1 MKVDRTNFVYMND
14 DHHLGSKT
22 AVAMTAMMDWK
33 KVHQLMEQVMDKI
46 KIKWKAFTTIVLT
59 SPFLDEFSLATS
71 GAMIFV
77 ASMAWRDFLQNMLD
91 SVLSI
96 VKVESKLF
104 TTLLNAIIFTCLAAF
119 IVVMIHP
126 DDKKKKK
133 KK

>member
-1 MKVDRTNFVYMND
+1 MND
-14 DHHLGSKT
+14 DHLGSKK
-22 AVAMTAMMDWK
+22 AVAMTAMMDRK
-33 KVHQLMEQVMDKI
+33 KKLQEFIEQVIDQI
-46 KIKWKAFTTIVLT
+46 KIKWKAFMTIVLT

-133 KK
+133 K